1 MQINTSNLLDSKI
14 KKARALTST
23 TRVYNGRLTS
33 PLSPTSFK
41 SEKVNRLGISLAKNG
56 NLKIQTGAVPV
67 GAENNKLAEDILNM
81 IGCSPVTD
89 PSIDIPNYSLLT
101 KQTDTEIILN
111 PNKIDMKAFKNIG
124 KGKIFFKNVLKDE
137 SNPFYRL
144 DQEIPKNYIN
154 EQKEI
159 KQNIKTKNQFDTVVS
174 DLYDINFLNSKV
186 PALRSLKRSK

>member
-1 MQINTSNLLDSKI
+1 MQINTSNLLDPKI

-56 NLKIQTGAVPV
+56 NLKIQTGA
-67 GAENNKLAEDILNM
+67 ENNKLAEDILNM
-81 IGCSPVTD
+81 MGCSPVID
-89 PSIDIPNYSLLT
+89 PSINIPNYSLLT

-111 PNKIDMKAFKNIG
+111 PNKIDMNTFKNIG
-124 KGKIFFKNVLKDE
+124 KGKIFFKNVLKNE

-174 DLYDINFLNSKV
+174 NLYDINFLNSKV